1 MKSLLLTFE
10 WLPLLLLLPLPL
22 LVKYFW
28 PKAKRLG
35 GGALRVPF
43 FDNINEISREHKLI
57 QKKRE
62 KKWLPRWI
70 WFFLVIAAAHPMWRD
85 KPIPLTT
92 KGRDIMFA
100 VDLSDSMHQTDLTW
114 KGEAV
119 DRLTVIKNVL
129 SDFIDHRAGDRMGLI
144 LFGTNAYLQ
153 VPLTFDKDTT
163 KKLLDEA
170 QIGMAGPTTAIGDA
184 VGLAIKRLRDRP
196 ENSRIL
202 ILLTDGANTS
212 GEVDPLQAAQLAQ
225 QEHLKIYTIGVGA
238 EEIVFKG
245 LLFGTRRMNPSSD
258 LDEATLTKIAKM
270 TGGLYFRAK
279 NTESMQE
286 IYQEIDKL
294 EPVNADEQM
303 FIPQISLYEYPL
315 AFSFLLSVYW
325 ATQLVWRSRIT
336 PVEEK

>member
-10 WLPLLLLLPLPL
+10 WLPVLLLLPFPL
-22 LVKYFW
+22 LIKWFW
-28 PKAKRLG
+28 PKAERLG
-35 GGALRVPF
+35 SGALRVPF
-43 FDNINEISREHKLI
+43 FDNIQEVTREQKLK
-57 QKKRE
+57 QVKRD

-70 WFFLVIAAAHPMWRD
+70 WFLLVLTAAHPMWRD

-129 SDFIDHRAGDRMGLI
+129 SDFIDHRTGDRMGLI
-144 LFGTNAYLQ
+144 LFGSNAYLQ

-184 VGLAIKRLRDRP
+184 IGLAIKRLHDRP
-196 ENSRIL
+196 ENSRML
-202 ILLTDGANTS
+202 ILLTDGANNS

-225 QEHLKIYTIGVGA
+225 EEHLKIYTIGVGA
-238 EEIVFKG
+238 EEIVLKG

-258 LDEATLTKIAKM
+258 LDEVTLTKIAKM
-270 TGGLYFRAK
+270 TGGKYFRAK
-279 NTESMQE
+279 NTETMQE
-286 IYQEIDKL
+286 IYQEIDQL
-294 EPVNADEQM
+294 EPVDADEQM
-303 FIPQISLYEYPL
+303 FIPQISLFQYPL
-315 AFSFLLSVYW
+315 ALAFLLSLYW
-325 ATQLVWRSRIT
+325 SVQIVWQNK